1 MPSPRPHIRN
11 RFVLI
16 GDIVLIIVSV
26 LGSFALRLD
35 VEELPFYFPAVVL
48 MSAVALAIKIPV
60 YYFFGL
66 YRRLWIYA
74 STGELRLITVAV
86 TSASVLVSGVMLLLI
101 SAGRVLPGMPR
112 SALGIDWL
120 LSLVLIGGSRFALR
134 ILAEQSMVSR
144 ANGKGKRALIIGA
157 GDAGALVVRE
167 LQKTSQLNLVP
178 VGFLD
183 DDSAKQ
189 KHAIHGVTVIGAVSD
204 LASAIDLHRVDEV
217 IIAIPSAPG
226 GLVRMVNDVCRL
238 KGITSRTMPGMY
250 ELIGGKVSVNR
261 LREVDIT
268 DLLRREPVRVNDE
281 AVGAALADKRVL
293 VTGAGGSIGRELC
306 RQIARRN
313 PFELVLL
320 GHGEN
325 SIFEILLELRED
337 YPNLLLSPVIADIRN
352 EERLSQV
359 FQQHE
364 PHVVFHAAA
373 HKHVPLMEVNI
384 VEAVTNNVIG
394 TRNVTQVALAHDVE
408 RFVLISTDKAVRP
421 SSIYG
426 ATKRLAEMIVLDAS
440 KQVDTYTSI
449 QADKAN
455 TQYEVRSPALSRRA
469 EPVEA
474 EVEGTHN
481 AFTVVRFGNV
491 LGSRGSIIPIFKNQ
505 IANGG
510 PVTITHPDM
519 YRFFMTIPEAV
530 YLVLQAASIET
541 GGETFVL
548 NMGEPVRILDLAE
561 DLIRL
566 SGLEPHRD
574 IEISY
579 TGIRAGEK
587 LTEELWDEGTPLV
600 KTLHPDIFQLDNDAS
615 LPSPNLIQAIDSLTR
630 LCHSADTDAIITLL
644 DELIPGSSIRESP
657 KADITS
663 II

>member
-1 MPSPRPHIRN
+1 MDARIKPKQHVRN

-16 GDIVLIIVSV
+16 GDVALIIISV

-35 VEELPFYFPAVVL
+35 VGELPFYFPAALL
-48 MSAVALAIKIPV
+48 MCAVALAVKIPT
-60 YYFFGL
+60 YFFFGL

-86 TSASVLVSGVMLLLI
+86 TTASVLTSGVMLLLI
-101 SAGRVLPGMPR
+101 SAGMVLPGMPR

-120 LSLVLIGGSRFALR
+120 ISLILIGGSRFALR
-134 ILAEQSMVSR
+134 ILAEQPAVSR
-144 ANGKGKRALIIGA
+144 VNGRTKRALIIGA

-167 LQKTSQLNLVP
+167 LQKSSQLNSIP

-183 DDSAKQ
+183 DDPAKQ
-189 KHAIHGVTVIGAVSD
+189 KHAIHGVTVIGKVSD
-204 LASAIDLHRVDEV
+204 LASAIDQHDINEV
-217 IIAIPSAPG
+217 VIAIPSAPG
-226 GLVRMVNDVCRL
+226 QLVRMVNDVCRI
-238 KGITSRTMPGMY
+238 KGVVSRTMPGIY
-250 ELIGGKVSVNR
+250 ELIGGKVNVSR

-268 DLLRREPVRVNDE
+268 DLLRREPIRVNDE
-281 AVGAALADKRVL
+281 AVGAALEGKRVL

-313 PFELVLL
+313 PSELVLL

-325 SIFEILLELRED
+325 SIFEILLELEND
-337 YPNLLLSPVIADIRN
+337 YPDLTLSPVIADIRN
-352 EERLSQV
+352 QERLAQM
-359 FQQHE
+359 FKQHQ
-364 PHVVFHAAA
+364 PQIVFHAAA
-373 HKHVPLMEVNI
+373 HKHVPLMEINV
-384 VEAVTNNVIG
+384 VEAITNNILG
-394 TRNVTQVALAHDVE
+394 THNLTQVSIAHNVE

-421 SSIYG
+421 SSVYG
-426 ATKRLAEMIVLDAS
+426 ATKRLAEMIVLDTAH
-440 KQVDTYTSI
+440 QTS
-449 QADKAN
+449 Q
-455 TQYEVRSPALSRRA
+455 
-469 EPVEA
+469 
-474 EVEGTHN
+474 

-491 LGSRGSIIPIFKNQ
+491 LGSRGSIIPKFKNQ

-530 YLVLQAASIET
+530 YLVLQAASMEN

-574 IEISY
+574 IEIAY
-579 TGIRAGEK
+579 TGIRPGEK

-600 KTLHPDIFQLDNDAS
+600 PTLHPDISRLESDAS
-615 LPSPNLIQAIDSLTR
+615 SFNSNLSQAIDSFSHLS
-630 LCHSADTDAIITLL
+630 HSDNTEAMISLL
-644 DELIPGSSIRESP
+644 DELIPNSSILQHTESNV
-657 KADITS
+657 KGQTS
-663 II
+663 LLTFDL

>member
-1 MPSPRPHIRN
+1 MRPRQHVRN

-16 GDIVLIIVSV
+16 GDIALIIISV

-35 VEELPFYFPAVVL
+35 VGELPFYFPAAML
-48 MSAVALAIKIPV
+48 MCAVALAIKIPT
-60 YYFFGL
+60 YFFFGL

-86 TSASVLVSGVMLLLI
+86 TSASVLTSGVMLLLI
-101 SAGRVLPGMPR
+101 SAGMVLPGMPR

-120 LSLVLIGGSRFALR
+120 ISLILIGGSRFALR
-134 ILAEQSMVSR
+134 ILAEQSTTSR
-144 ANGKGKRALIIGA
+144 TNGKTKRAIIIGA

-167 LQKTSQLNLVP
+167 LQKSSQLNLIP

-183 DDSAKQ
+183 DDPAKQ
-189 KHAIHGVTVIGAVSD
+189 KHSIHGVTVIGKVND
-204 LASAIDLHRVDEV
+204 LSSAIDQHNIDAV

-226 GLVRMVNDVCRL
+226 GLVRMVNDVCRV
-238 KGITSRTMPGMY
+238 KGVVSRTMPGIY
-250 ELIGGKVSVNR
+250 ELIGGKVNVSR

-281 AVGAALADKRVL
+281 AVGAALEGKRVL

-313 PFELVLL
+313 PSELVLL

-325 SIFEILLELRED
+325 SIFETILELEDD
-337 YPNLLLSPVIADIRN
+337 YPDLVLHPVIADIRN
-352 EERLSQV
+352 QERLTSI
-359 FQQHE
+359 FQQHQ
-364 PHVVFHAAA
+364 PQIIFHTAA
-373 HKHVPLMEVNI
+373 HKHVPLMELNV

-394 TRNVTQVALAHDVE
+394 TNNVVQAALAYNTE

-421 SSIYG
+421 SSVYG
-426 ATKRLAEMIVLDAS
+426 ATKRLAEMIVL
-440 KQVDTYTSI
+440 
-449 QADKAN
+449 N
-455 TQYEVRSPALSRRA
+455 TAHN
-469 EPVEA
+469 
-474 EVEGTHN
+474 THC

-491 LGSRGSIIPIFKNQ
+491 LGSRGSIIPKFKNQ

-530 YLVLQAASIET
+530 YLVLQAASMEN

-574 IEISY
+574 IAISY
-579 TGIRAGEK
+579 TGIRPGEK
-587 LTEELWDEGTPLV
+587 LTEELWDEGTPL
-600 KTLHPDIFQLDNDAS
+600 KPTLHPDISRLDNDAS
-615 LPSPNLIQAIDSLTR
+615 SSTLNLPQTIDSLSR
-630 LCHSADTDAIITLL
+630 LSHLDDTEAIIKLL
-644 DELIPGSSIRESP
+644 DELIPGSSIQETP
-657 KADITS
+657 QPDITS
-663 II
+663 VI

>member
-1 MPSPRPHIRN
+1 MSRPPHIRN

-16 GDIVLIIVSV
+16 GDIALIIVSV
-26 LGSFALRLD
+26 LGSFALRLN

-48 MSAVALAIKIPV
+48 MSVVALAIKIPV

-86 TSASVLVSGVMLLLI
+86 TTASVLTSGVMALLI
-101 SAGRVLPGMPR
+101 VTRNVYPGMPR

-134 ILAEQSMVSR
+134 ILAEQSMSAR
-144 ANGKGKRALIIGA
+144 SSGKSKRAIIIGA

-167 LQKTSQLNLVP
+167 LQKTSQLNLIP

-183 DDSAKQ
+183 DDPAKQ
-189 KHAIHGVTVIGAVSD
+189 KHSIHGITVIGAVND
-204 LASAIDLHRVDEV
+204 LASAIDLHHVDEV

-226 GLVRMVNDVCRL
+226 QLVRAINDVCRV
-238 KGITSRTMPGMY
+238 KGIPSRTMPGIY

-281 AVGAALADKRVL
+281 AVGAALEGKRVL

-313 PFELVLL
+313 PSELVLL

-325 SIFEILLELRED
+325 SIFEILLELNQE
-337 YPNLLLSPVIADIRN
+337 YPNLSLSPVIADIRN
-352 EERLSQV
+352 TERLAQI
-359 FQQHE
+359 FAQHQ
-364 PHVVFHAAA
+364 PQVVFHAAA

-394 TRNVTQVALAHDVE
+394 TRNVVQAALSQNVE

-440 KQVDTYTSI
+440 SRSI
-449 QADKAN
+449 PLG
-455 TQYEVRSPALSRRA
+455 RSTP
-469 EPVEA
+469 
-474 EVEGTHN
+474 H
-481 AFTVVRFGNV
+481 AFSVVRFGNV

-505 IANGG
+505 IAGGG

-530 YLVLQAASIET
+530 YLVLQAASMEN

-587 LTEELWDEGTPLV
+587 LTEELWDEGTPLA
-600 KTLHPDIFQLDNDAS
+600 KTLHPDIFRLDADAS
-615 LPSPNLIQAIDSLTR
+615 SSDLNLPQVIERLSSLS
-630 LCHSADTDAIITLL
+630 HSNDTDAMIALL
-644 DELIPGSSIRESP
+644 DELIPNSSIREQSES
-657 KADITS
+657 KVTGQKSLLTFDL
-663 II
+663 